1 MGKSAARRHSTA
13 VFANFFSLFTCSS
26 AAEDYR
32 RAFVAEVRPV
42 VPRVRRS
49 RRSERVLVV
58 GWALVALKCW
68 GVWQLVQVYHDRI
81 PFDAWWIN
89 APTLAA
95 AALVTWVYL
104 RRP

>member
-1 MGKSAARRHSTA
+1 APCHATT
-13 VFANFFSLFTCSS
+13 VLANFFSLFTRRS
-26 AAEDYR
+26 AAEDYH

-49 RRSERVLVV
+49 RRSERVLVLGWVLV
-58 GWALVALKCW
+58 GLKCW
-68 GVWQLVQVYHDRI
+68 GVWRLVQAYHDRI
-81 PFDAWWIN
+81 PFGAWWIN
-89 APTLAA
+89 TPTLVA